1 MVTASTRTS
10 AVLVLFGATGDLAS
24 RSLHPALYAL
34 EAADELPASFAVVGS
49 GRHAPGDDGDDPDEA
64 YRGQVRDDV
73 RSAVDDPDDDV
84 LARLLERMW
93 FRTADADDD
102 VDGLVDHVRALAS
115 DAGDAQ
121 VVTYFSVPPDA
132 VRGMASALHGTGLL
146 DGARLVLDKPFGLD
160 LASWRGLRDEL
171 RAVVPEDRTYRVDHF
186 LAGGTAR
193 ELLTGAADAEGWW
206 GRDQVAQVQVD
217 VPETLR
223 MEGRGSFYEDTGCLR
238 DMVVDHL
245 LGLVSC
251 LAADDVTEADDERS
265 VRDAR
270 VAALRTVAP
279 LRVDE
284 AVYGQYDGYRDEDD
298 VDPGSRVETF
308 VAARLH
314 LEHPRWQGV
323 PVHLRTGKAM
333 ADDTSTITLRRV
345 GGVDQHLE
353 VDTDGAYERVL
364 LGVLDGDRTWFVR
377 DDEADLRW
385 SVCEPL
391 VQDPPTAHPYE
402 PGSWGPPDALG
413 LPPGGWHHT

>member
-1 MVTASTRTS
+1 MTASTRTP

-34 EAADELPASFAVVGS
+34 EAAGELPGSFAVVGS
-49 GRHAPGDDGDDPDEA
+49 GRHAPGEEGDDPDDA
-64 YRGQVRDDV
+64 YRAQVRDDV
-73 RSAVDDPDDDV
+73 RAAVDDADDDV

-102 VDGLVDHVRALAS
+102 DVNGLVQHVRALAA

-132 VRGMASALHGTGLL
+132 VRGMTSALHDAGLL
-146 DGARLVLDKPFGLD
+146 DGARLVLEKPFGLD
-160 LASWRGLRDEL
+160 LGSWRALRDDL
-171 RAVVPEDRTYRVDHF
+171 HAVVPEDRTYRVDHF

-193 ELLTGAADAEGWW
+193 ELLTGAPDPEGWW
-206 GRDQVAQVQVD
+206 GREHVAQVQVD

-251 LAADDVTEADDERS
+251 LAADDVTEPATERS

-270 VAALRTVAP
+270 VAALRTVRP

-298 VDPGSRVETF
+298 VDDDSQVETF

-314 LEHPRWQGV
+314 LDHPRWQGV
-323 PVHLRTGKAM
+323 PVHLRTGKAL
-333 ADDTSTITLRRV
+333 AADTSTITLRRV
-345 GGVDQHLE
+345 GGLDQHLE
-353 VDTDGAYERVL
+353 VDTGEAYQRVL

-385 SVCEPL
+385 GVCEPL
-391 VQDPPTAHPYE
+391 VQDPPPVHRYE
-402 PGSWGPPDALG
+402 AGSWGPPEALA
-413 LPPGGWHHT
+413 LPTGGWHLT